1 MQMLARSQ
9 SFLNVMRLFLSWTKV
24 GPSRSCPLVQS
35 KSCILVWDLVFLAWR
50 EKDCFCLYSSITCST
65 LVMLVFF
72 SDGVR
77 KDVTPINMQ
86 LHGEGKQEVFC
97 WQKKLLDSFCWILKV
112 FFFFKS
118 ASWSCKIKLAD
129 HTAYT
134 VPLVPNVVSQ
144 NQPTI
149 KFETVA

>member
-1 MQMLARSQ
+1 
-9 SFLNVMRLFLSWTKV
+9 
-24 GPSRSCPLVQS
+24 
-35 KSCILVWDLVFLAWR
+35 
-50 EKDCFCLYSSITCST
+50 
-65 LVMLVFF
+65 MLVFF

-86 LHGEGKQEVFC
+86 LHGEGKQEVFI
-97 WQKKLLDSFCWILKV
+97 LLDTKDFCL
-112 FFFFKS
+112 FFKS

-129 HTAYT
+129 HTAYA